1 MKKDKVLKKWVVQIM
16 IFVLLG
22 AVIGLG
28 ISIIGGLNH
37 SFWHIDLNQLKLF
50 LQQAFIYFFLFGCIV
65 ANIVL
70 GIYYGKTKRTVQRI
84 VHAEEEVLDF
94 LEDKFEIQFAR
105 GQILVIMIICCIVLG
120 NSLIGTLD
128 EFPYYL
134 IVSVLYILNFCYV
147 SYASYGLYR
156 LSIKVYPEKSKAD
169 PTSMN
174 YLEQWLSYSDEAEKE
189 LTYQSAYSTFSKMQ
203 IVFIIAM
210 CLTFIG
216 QLLFDTGFF
225 AVLIVTALF
234 GTFNILFQVYYLKL
248 RKQKLN

>member
-1 MKKDKVLKKWVVQIM
+1 M
-16 IFVLLG
+16 
-22 AVIGLG
+22 
-28 ISIIGGLNH
+28 
-37 SFWHIDLNQLKLF
+37 
-50 LQQAFIYFFLFGCIV
+50 
-65 ANIVL
+65 L
-70 GIYYGKTKRTVQRI
+70 GIYYGKTKQTVQRI
-84 VHAEEEVLDF
+84 VQAEEEVLDF

-105 GQILVIMIICCIVLG
+105 GQILVVVSICFFILGACLLNTIIETDI
-120 NSLIGTLD
+120 
-128 EFPYYL
+128 YL
-134 IVSVLYILNFCYV
+134 IIAVLYIFSFFYIDYV
-147 SYASYGLYR
+147 VIQLYR

-174 YLEQWLSYSDEAEKE
+174 YLDQWLSYSDEAEKE

-225 AVLIVTALF
+225 AILIVTALF
-234 GTFNILFQVYYLKL
+234 ATFNILFQVYYLKL

>member
-1 MKKDKVLKKWVVQIM
+1 MVVS
-16 IFVLLG
+16 V
-22 AVIGLG
+22 
-28 ISIIGGLNH
+28 
-37 SFWHIDLNQLKLF
+37 
-50 LQQAFIYFFLFGCIV
+50 
-65 ANIVL
+65 
-70 GIYYGKTKRTVQRI
+70 
-84 VHAEEEVLDF
+84 
-94 LEDKFEIQFAR
+94 
-105 GQILVIMIICCIVLG
+105 CCIILG
-120 NSLIGTLD
+120 NSLVSTLD
-128 EFPYYL
+128 DFPYYR
-134 IVSVLYILNFCYV
+134 IVSVLHILNLCYV
-147 SYASYGLYR
+147 VYASYSLYR

-210 CLTFIG
+210 CLTFVG

-234 GTFNILFQVYYLKL
+234 GTFNIIFQVYYLKL

>member
-1 MKKDKVLKKWVVQIM
+1 M
-16 IFVLLG
+16 
-22 AVIGLG
+22 
-28 ISIIGGLNH
+28 S
-37 SFWHIDLNQLKLF
+37 
-50 LQQAFIYFFLFGCIV
+50 
-65 ANIVL
+65 
-70 GIYYGKTKRTVQRI
+70 
-84 VHAEEEVLDF
+84 
-94 LEDKFEIQFAR
+94 
-105 GQILVIMIICCIVLG
+105 ICCFILG
-120 NSLIGTLD
+120 TCLLNTISQTDI
-128 EFPYYL
+128 YL
-134 IVSVLYILNFCYV
+134 IVAAIYILNFIYADYV
-147 SYASYGLYR
+147 VFRLYR

-225 AVLIVTALF
+225 AVLIVTVLF
-234 GTFNILFQVYYLKL
+234 GTFNMIFQVYYLKL

>member
-1 MKKDKVLKKWVVQIM
+1 MKKDNGLKKWVIQM
-16 IFVLLG
+16 LKLALLG
-22 AVIGLG
+22 F
-28 ISIIGGLNH
+28 IIGMSITFIEGWNR

-50 LQQAFIYFFLFGCIV
+50 LQQAFVYFFLFGCIV

-84 VHAEEEVLDF
+84 VQAEEEVLDF
-94 LEDKFEIQFAR
+94 LGDKFEIQFAR
-105 GQILVIMIICCIVLG
+105 GQILVAVSICFFILGACLLNTIIETDI
-120 NSLIGTLD
+120 
-128 EFPYYL
+128 YL
-134 IVSVLYILNFCYV
+134 IIAVLYIFNFFYIDYV
-147 SYASYGLYR
+147 VIQLYR

-174 YLEQWLSYSDEAEKE
+174 YLDQWLSYSDEAEKE

-210 CLTFIG
+210 LLAFIG

-234 GTFNILFQVYYLKL
+234 ATFNILFQVYYLKL

>member
-1 MKKDKVLKKWVVQIM
+1 MKKDNGLKKWVIQM
-16 IFVLLG
+16 LKLALLG
-22 AVIGLG
+22 F
-28 ISIIGGLNH
+28 IIGMSITFIEGWNR

-50 LQQAFIYFFLFGCIV
+50 LQQAFVYLFLFGCIV

-70 GIYYGKTKRTVQRI
+70 GIYYGKMQQTVQRI
-84 VHAEEEVLDF
+84 VQAEEDVLDF

-105 GQILVIMIICCIVLG
+105 GQISVIAIVCCIVLG

-128 EFPYYL
+128 DFPYYF

-147 SYASYGLYR
+147 AFASYGVYR

-210 CLTFIG
+210 FLAFIG

-225 AVLIVTALF
+225 AILIVTALF

>member
-1 MKKDKVLKKWVVQIM
+1 MGRQNDEICFIRRCNRLRV
-16 IFVLLG
+16 
-22 AVIGLG
+22 
-28 ISIIGGLNH
+28 SIIGGLNR
-37 SFWHIDLNQLKLF
+37 SFWHFDLNQLKLF
-50 LQQAFIYFFLFGCIV
+50 LQQAFVYLFLFGCIV

-84 VHAEEEVLDF
+84 VQAEEEVLDF

-105 GQILVIMIICCIVLG
+105 GQILVVVSVCFFILGACLLNTIIEPD
-120 NSLIGTLD
+120 S
-128 EFPYYL
+128 YL
-134 IVSVLYILNFCYV
+134 IIAVLYIFNFFYADYV
-147 SYASYGLYR
+147 VFRLYR

-234 GTFNILFQVYYLKL
+234 GTFNMIFQVYYLKL

>member
-28 ISIIGGLNH
+28 ISIIGGLNR
-37 SFWHIDLNQLKLF
+37 SFWHFDLNQLKLF
-50 LQQAFIYFFLFGCIV
+50 LQQAFVYLFLFGCIV

-84 VHAEEEVLDF
+84 VQSEEEVLDF

-105 GQILVIMIICCIVLG
+105 GQILVVVSVCCIILG
-120 NSLIGTLD
+120 NSLVSTLD
-128 EFPYYL
+128 DFPYYR
-134 IVSVLYILNFCYV
+134 IVSVLHILNLCYV
-147 SYASYGLYR
+147 VYASYSLYR

-210 CLTFIG
+210 FLTFIG

-234 GTFNILFQVYYLKL
+234 ATFNILFQVYYLKL